1 MLEIFKYLFDIL
13 LKLFEFIYYNLA
25 FKDLGLAIIF
35 LTILIRLIL
44 LPIFYKNTKDQ
55 LKMLKIKPEIE
66 KIQKEYKDDKQKLGL
81 ALMEVYQ
88 KNKINPFSS
97 FLLIIIQIPI
107 LIALYR
113 LFSYEISNLGFDN
126 LNFLG
131 LINLKENNLFLAFLA
146 GLTQYWQTKIMF
158 KMSKT
163 NSLKNEKEN
172 EINKNNINDFKEIFN
187 KSLNHSSLYFMP
199 LFTFLILNSLPSG
212 LGLYWTVSNIFS
224 VGQQYFVYKKL

>member
-44 LPIFYKNTKDQ
+44 LPIFYKSTKDQ

-212 LGLYWTVSNIFS
+212 LGLYWTVSNIVS

>member
-44 LPIFYKNTKDQ
+44 LPIFYKSTKDQ

-172 EINKNNINDFKEIFN
+172 EINKNNISDFKEIFN